1 MPPSS
6 PSRRRGAPV
15 GNFNGFKHGFNST
28 RTKKRDSSADDAT
41 ILKSLADEIALI
53 RLFTQRLVESC
64 QPSAD
69 HSELTETL
77 RILCLASTTIT
88 RILRV
93 HYLIT
98 DTEEILDQDIKA
110 AMLEANARLTA
121 KSSSPSQPGSIQ
133 PNGSPPFPIEGGG
146 PGPSLASA
154 TQPVGLSETSPTS
167 IVSDVECSSSQEA

>member
-1 MPPSS
+1 MPS
-6 PSRRRGAPV
+6 PSPRRRGAPI
-15 GNFNGFKHGFNST
+15 GNFNGFKHGFYST
-28 RTKKRDSSADDAT
+28 RTKKRDPSAEDAT

-64 QPSAD
+64 QPAAD

-121 KSSSPSQPGSIQ
+121 KSVSPAQPV
-133 PNGSPPFPIEGGG
+133 GSPPIEAGS
-146 PGPSLASA
+146 PDSPLPSA
-154 TQPVGLSETSPTS
+154 TPLLDSSPTSPTS
-167 IVSDVECSSSQEA
+167 LVNAAESPSSPEA

>member
-1 MPPSS
+1 MPLPSL
-6 PSRRRGAPV
+6 RRGAPI
-15 GNFNGFKHGFNST
+15 GNFNGFKHGFYST
-28 RTKKRDSSADDAT
+28 RTKKRAPSTDDAT

-69 HSELTETL
+69 HSQLTETL

-121 KSSSPSQPGSIQ
+121 KSYPPLHPASI
-133 PNGSPPFPIEGGG
+133 PPAPTLPLEADG
-146 PGPSLASA
+146 PGPSLPGP
-154 TQPVGLSETSPTS
+154 TPLLDSPGTYPNS
-167 IVSDVECSSSQEA
+167 VAHDV

>member
-1 MPPSS
+1 MPPS
-6 PSRRRGAPV
+6 PRRRGAPI
-15 GNFNGFKHGFNST
+15 GNFNGFKHGFYST
-28 RTKKRDSSADDAT
+28 RTEKRPSSTDDAT

-69 HSELTETL
+69 HSQLTETL

-98 DTEEILDQDIKA
+98 DTEEIQDQDIKA

-121 KSSSPSQPGSIQ
+121 KSSPPLQPASIL
-133 PNGSPPFPIEGGG
+133 PAGSPPAPLLPLEAHG
-146 PGPSLASA
+146 PGPSLPGPTPPLSLPGAS
-154 TQPVGLSETSPTS
+154 P
-167 IVSDVECSSSQEA
+167 SSVAHDA